1 MGGDAVAFHG
11 RVISGSPRRVKER
24 LEGGGHNDQGVNKEG
39 EDWRQEKRA
48 AMAAQAVEVRRRK
61 TGMVVALVSAR
72 GREQVGSWAE
82 LHR

>member
-11 RVISGSPRRVKER
+11 RVISGSSQRVKER
-24 LEGGGHNDQGVNKEG
+24 LEGGHNDQGVNKEG
-39 EDWRQEKRA
+39 EDWHQEKRA

-82 LHR
+82 LRR